1 MNCNNEANH
10 VAGLLLTVLGKQFD
24 ELTEHMFDI
33 LRDLVHKIG
42 FFCSYVGI
50 GTIGQGATQQ

>member
-1 MNCNNEANH
+1 M
-10 VAGLLLTVLGKQFD
+10 L
-24 ELTEHMFDI
+24 DI